1 MKSRRRAGT
10 RSPSGSVVAI
20 RKSGRRYRYAV
31 YLQCE
36 HALSSL
42 SLPLL
47 DCLLSCASLARR
59 WVCCANTRALVR
71 GVREPGANT
80 AGCACCECK
89 GRRGVQRSAA
99 QHAPSRVQARRRRS
113 VCSFYGRAPRAHQR
127 RRLGVRA
134 NATLVLR
141 QAAVGVRLVRTAA
154 AGRGGLRA
162 AVVLERPLHAETPS
176 RRRRLAL
183 GPLPLA
189 LDDVAPLAGD
199 VCREALREP
208 DLSLLPLLGREAL
221 QVLGAPPRHLRVA
234 LRVARAAPRRSLR
247 RLAQAAPSSAAGGLR
262 RWSERCRYEAARSRQ
277 GKQQNG
283 GGAPRHHPW
292 KQRSQRRNNAPGA
305 QKKKK
310 RFFRNLAGRPH
321 AVVVGGWRGGVHIP
335 QQ

>member
-10 RSPSGSVVAI
+10 RRPRGPSSPSESREGGTSTPCTCSV
-20 RKSGRRYRYAV
+20 STPCRR
-31 YLQCE
+31 
-36 HALSSL
+36 SL
-42 SLPLL
+42 SLL

-99 QHAPSRVQARRRRS
+99 QHAPSRVQAGRRRS

-141 QAAVGVRLVRTAA
+141 QAAVGVRLDRTAA

-189 LDDVAPLAGD
+189 LDDVAPLAGKF
-199 VCREALREP
+199 C
-208 DLSLLPLLGREAL
+208 
-221 QVLGAPPRHLRVA
+221 
-234 LRVARAAPRRSLR
+234 
-247 RLAQAAPSSAAGGLR
+247 
-262 RWSERCRYEAARSRQ
+262 
-277 GKQQNG
+277 
-283 GGAPRHHPW
+283 
-292 KQRSQRRNNAPGA
+292 
-305 QKKKK
+305 
-310 RFFRNLAGRPH
+310 
-321 AVVVGGWRGGVHIP
+321 
-335 QQ
+335 